1 MPWCCCSIRP
11 STYFSDHFAL
21 TKPEQHITPPP
32 SAPSPKFEL
41 ILISGPAVFTETQKW
56 KQKLEM
62 GDTFSIPAFSS
73 MLCRHRLQH
82 KASIMIMLQLES
94 ILDPGTP
101 LCCQLL
107 FHSKAAPY
115 SRGEDKV
122 WKQTS
127 MMSARTTAASFQPNS
142 NSCRLAQ
149 VQWQHSAHFRTFQ
162 NEINRSG
169 CIRRNNSEAKI
180 VNFHN
185 CSVIKKK
192 NTKKQ
197 LKI

>member
-1 MPWCCCSIRP
+1 MKAKTENKLIPSWQPTLLPCQSAASSTVPIVTQMPQCCCSIRP

-122 WKQTS
+122 WK
-127 MMSARTTAASFQPNS
+127 
-142 NSCRLAQ
+142 
-149 VQWQHSAHFRTFQ
+149 
-162 NEINRSG
+162 
-169 CIRRNNSEAKI
+169 
-180 VNFHN
+180 
-185 CSVIKKK
+185 
-192 NTKKQ
+192 
-197 LKI
+197 